1 MKADVII
8 FVLMAVFGDV
18 PQPEVDRACE
28 ERELALERTLEGWE
42 RDVIKAFLT
51 NEKLKAATP
60 EDRLSIPDYKKV
72 IYFRLGSL
80 SSKLDLSLNKVSSDA
95 GVRLRNLKRRAGFD
109 ASILPPKRAALSGA
123 ERVAKVDNV
132 ALLEMFLMLFCTCL
146 AHTQL
151 FCTNK

>member
-1 MKADVII
+1 M
-8 FVLMAVFGDV
+8 
-18 PQPEVDRACE
+18 
-28 ERELALERTLEGWE
+28 
-42 RDVIKAFLT
+42 
-51 NEKLKAATP
+51 
-60 EDRLSIPDYKKV
+60 

-132 ALLEMFLMLFCTCL
+132 ALLEMHLPWTHTTFVCLLVLGEGRECQRFFCHL
-146 AHTQL
+146 QQQIIL
-151 FCTNK
+151 RSDNKKMMHNGRIDWPKIEITILWSDLSLL